1 MKKIYT
7 RTGDAGKTG
16 IFGGERVDKDD
27 VRIEA
32 NGTLDELNTE
42 IGVVRSLL
50 PAEHEWHELLYEI
63 QMELMAMMSLV
74 ATPSAK
80 RTDPNTLRP
89 GLVTDFERAMDGMN
103 ASMEDNGYF
112 ILPGGTQVSAH
123 LQVARVTA
131 RRAERRLCTLHRN
144 DPLPPLVLSFVNRL
158 SDLFFVMAR
167 YECIAANGRKRNG
180 GVSAISGKGCRTNR
194 VVPEKKRVDG
204 KLFSQ
209 FIVCCTADD

>member
-80 RTDPNTLRP
+80 RDRNPNTLRP
-89 GLVTDFERAMDGMN
+89 GLVADFERAMDGMN

-167 YECIAANGRKRNG
+167 YEMYSRQWPEEKWRRFGYKRKG
-180 GVSAISGKGCRTNR
+180 LSDKSGCA
-194 VVPEKKRVDG
+194 G
-204 KLFSQ
+204 KEEG
-209 FIVCCTADD
+209 